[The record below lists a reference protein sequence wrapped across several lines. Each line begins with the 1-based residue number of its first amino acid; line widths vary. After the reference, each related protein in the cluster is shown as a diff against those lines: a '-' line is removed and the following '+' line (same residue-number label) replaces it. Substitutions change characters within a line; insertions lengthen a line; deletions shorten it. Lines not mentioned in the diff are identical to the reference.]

1 MCWLFLLLQA
11 LQRIWGLTPVA
22 NLATPGAGDQ
32 HPHLAEHFLRLGT
45 AFVRHSLAL
54 QPPHAVVPLVDT
66 AVSVATACAA
76 ACHRKVSSCSLS
88 FLAALLAAAAQR
100 GGPQVEL
107 CELLEAHG
115 VAILRAALLTL
126 LAPSP
131 LPRVHKVT
139 SLLLELVGLAQQ
151 GLLQGP
157 QGHQQ
162 QQQQQQQVGSPPGM
176 QQWAAPGGAAGG
188 VAGSPVLPGA
198 MAFGSSPGGNMGL
211 SGSSQQPASSSQ
223 SSHPVGLLGMQ
234 QQSQAH
240 AGVAGAGSGAG
251 GSSNNSCQV
260 LLSWLRDAM
269 QQVGPDLLPPQEGQL
284 LLQEWGPVLGTGS
297 AEGHP
302 PPPAPAA
309 PAAGHTRVPTG
320 SGRPVSKGISAARS
334 YLLSRRLKRLVR
346 EFAERHSRVAGP

>member
-1 MCWLFLLLQA
+1 
-11 LQRIWGLTPVA
+11 
-22 NLATPGAGDQ
+22 
-32 HPHLAEHFLRLGT
+32 LAEHFLRLGT
-45 AFVRHSLAL
+45 AFVRHSLSL

-88 FLAALLAAAAQR
+88 FLAALLAAAAQQ

-107 CELLEAHG
+107 CELLEVRG
-115 VAILRAALLTL
+115 VTIMRAALLTL

-162 QQQQQQQVGSPPGM
+162 LQQVQAQSPPSVA
-176 QQWAAPGGAAGG
+176 QWAGSGVAAGAVG
-188 VAGSPVLPGA
+188 GSPVLPQATAASSSPVRG
-198 MAFGSSPGGNMGL
+198 MAFL
-211 SGSSQQPASSSQ
+211 GSSQQPPSSPLSSMSACHQVGVPEQHQSHLPHTGAAGTSSS
-223 SSHPVGLLGMQ
+223 
-234 QQSQAH
+234 
-240 AGVAGAGSGAG
+240 SGG
-251 GSSNNSCQV
+251 NSCQV
-260 LLSWLRDAM
+260 LLSWLKDAM
-269 QQVGPDLLPPQEGQL
+269 QQVGPDLLPPEEGQL

-302 PPPAPAA
+302 LA
-309 PAAGHTRVPTG
+309 AAGQPKAPHG